1 MLTNK
6 LVKIRNFAFYLKRV
20 MESNYVPLLENNLSY
35 VTNIYNYLSNI
46 LSKGQSL
53 DVDKVEVFYNKSLKD
68 LNEINYN
75 LKRLGYQQ
83 VA

>member
-20 MESNYVPLLENNLSY
+20 MESNYIPLLENNLSY
-35 VTNIYNYLSNI
+35 VTNIYNYISNI
-46 LSKGQSL
+46 LSKGYSL
-53 DVDKVEVFYNKSLKD
+53 DVDKVEVFYNQSLKD
-68 LNEINYN
+68 LNEIDYN

>member
-68 LNEINYN
+68 LNEINYS